1 MVSIWSSIFEIEAVL
16 FAHSFPYLQVTKWLL
31 EVRQWAWPLQTRQ
44 TCTRTPFPRHS
55 TLTSQSANNCV
66 LFTLNI
72 FSIVRNLNWLMR
84 MYRIMRSQNI
94 MSKTLTLYKNTEI
107 ENVTS
112 TLPPIPSSVSCCQT
126 GQPWVQWA
134 TSPQQHPS
142 LPQAP
147 GKRGMSM
154 SLRTC
159 AITSYTNCM
168 YPSWRDVTLWECLLV
183 SVPVSPL
190 FLTVLSMPNF

>member
-1 MVSIWSSIFEIEAVL
+1 MG
-16 FAHSFPYLQVTKWLL
+16 VTTSD
-31 EVRQWAWPLQTRQ
+31 QTNLH
-44 TCTRTPFPRHS
+44 TDSLPNALNTNKSVP
-55 TLTSQSANNCV
+55 ANNCFIHPKHFFNCEKPKLANENV
-66 LFTLNI
+66 QDYEI
-72 FSIVRNLNWLMR
+72 SGYYDSVI
-84 MYRIMRSQNI
+84 
-94 MSKTLTLYKNTEI
+94 SKTFTLYKNTEI

-142 LPQAP
+142 LPQAL

-168 YPSWRDVTLWECLLV
+168 YPSWRDVTL
-183 SVPVSPL
+183 
-190 FLTVLSMPNF
+190 